1 MNGEIRNR
9 AREVAAIVGP
19 RAAETDR
26 TESYPWYAVHA
37 LRDAGLM
44 GMTMPKT
51 YGGSGASY
59 VELVGAI
66 EEVAKA
72 CGATGRIMVESNVGA
87 IGAIMRY
94 GSEKQKRLSAE
105 LVLSGDKP
113 AICITEP
120 QAGSAASELTTRA
133 DRRGDTYVITGR
145 KHWIT
150 GGGVSRLHL
159 IFARVFED
167 GEEQGI
173 AGFIAVRDDAP
184 EAEGAPPGMRFGKRE
199 PVMGIR
205 GIPERE
211 LIFEGLVIPRDM
223 LLVPSDGMRRGFAQ
237 LMDAYN
243 AQRLGAAAVA
253 LGIAQGAYELAIDY
267 ANRREQF
274 GRPLA
279 EFQGLQWML
288 ADASIALSAARA
300 LIAHAARSACDG
312 GFPDMA
318 DVARAK
324 VFAAEAAFRVTSDA
338 LQIFGAAGYSRE
350 QPLERMLRDAR
361 MFTISG
367 GTAQI
372 LRTQI
377 AARILDRR
385 LPQTRDGY
393 PAHSPGHM
401 V

>member
-1 MNGEIRNR
+1 MTPELLAR
-9 AREVAAIVGP
+9 ARDVAAIVGP

-26 TESYPWYAVHA
+26 TERYPWYAVHA

-44 GMTMPKT
+44 GMTIPKA
-51 YGGSGASY
+51 YGGRGASY
-59 VELVGAI
+59 LDLVAVI
-66 EEVAKA
+66 EEIAKV
-72 CGATGRIMVESNVGA
+72 CGATGRITVESNVGA
-87 IGAIMRY
+87 LGAIMRY
-94 GSEKQKRLSAE
+94 GSEMQRRLAAE

-120 QAGSAASELTTRA
+120 DAGSAASEMSTRA
-133 DRRGDTYVITGR
+133 ERHGDRYVISGR
-145 KHWIT
+145 KVWIT

-159 IFARVFED
+159 ILARVFD
-167 GEEQGI
+167 AGEERGI
-173 AGFIAVRDDAP
+173 GAFITVRADAP

-199 PVMGIR
+199 PAMGIR

-211 LIFEGLVIPRDM
+211 LIFEGLEVPVEMM
-223 LLVPSDGMRRGFAQ
+223 LAMPGGARRGFAQ
-237 LMDAYN
+237 LMEAYN

-253 LGIAQGAYELAIDY
+253 LGIAQGAYELALER
-267 ANRREQF
+267 AGARKQF
-274 GRPLA
+274 GRPIA

-300 LIAHAARSACDG
+300 LIALAATSAPEN

-324 VFAAEAAFRVTSDA
+324 VFASDAAFRVTSDA

-350 QPLERMLRDAR
+350 QPLERMLRDVR

-377 AARILDRR
+377 AARILGRR
-385 LPQTRDGY
+385 LPQTRTGYSAHRQDGEE
-393 PAHSPGHM
+393 
-401 V
+401 